1 MPKYETEGVWKIFS
15 ILIWC
20 KKKCWLLFREC
31 KNFPEFEDLQPTPVL
46 GIRNGGPFSLSF
58 EGYFMYV
65 MSVNVCVVGEVKI
78 SLFHFSISTDG
89 INTTLFVHQYPRMF
103 KEIQDYFQND
113 ALLTS

>member
-20 KKKCWLLFREC
+20 KKKCWLLFREY
-31 KNFPEFEDLQPTPVL
+31 KNFLEFEDLQPIPVL
-46 GIRNGGPFSLSF
+46 PFSLSF

-78 SLFHFSISTDG
+78 SLFYFSVSTDG
-89 INTTLFVHQYPRMF
+89 INTTLFVHQ
-103 KEIQDYFQND
+103 
-113 ALLTS
+113 